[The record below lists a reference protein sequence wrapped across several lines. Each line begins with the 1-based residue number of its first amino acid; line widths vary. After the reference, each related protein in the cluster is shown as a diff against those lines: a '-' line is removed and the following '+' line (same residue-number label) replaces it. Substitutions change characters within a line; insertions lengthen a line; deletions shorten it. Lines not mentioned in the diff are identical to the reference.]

1 MSEAAANGLQ
11 IEVTQTE
18 GAPVLLALGGE
29 LDLVS
34 STAFT
39 RAVADL
45 QQLQPARVVIDLA
58 GLTFVDSSGV
68 NALVQAVR
76 AVEAD
81 GGGAVLAAPSPPTLR
96 ILEIT
101 RAGEIVPIVADRE
114 AALAHIALGPRHGTA
129 ADDVR

>member
-1 MSEAAANGLQ
+1 MSEAAENGLQ

-18 GAPVLLALGGE
+18 GSPVLVALVGE

-34 STAFT
+34 ASAFI

-45 QQLQPARVVIDLA
+45 QPLLPTQVVIDLS

-81 GGGAVLAAPSPPTLR
+81 GGGAVLAAPSAPTR
-96 ILEIT
+96 RVLEIT
-101 RAGEIVPIVADRE
+101 RAGEIVPIVADRQ
-114 AALAHIALGPRHGTA
+114 AALAHVAPGPRHDTA